1 MIKGIESS
9 ASKLSRNSEQ
19 AHLLHNAR
27 QSTETDRENNKR
39 RRVKGNLGNGL
50 IMSVANNMAAQLCEL
65 WRGFCLLHFYKKIT
79 SKNKEELNYVTLFVA
94 VARKHRVR
102 DFQDVK
108 RIFGIS
114 WHQLSDIV
122 FEINRATS
130 RTKRPAWSRTHGRNW
145 RISGRNFQFVSTWGV
160 GEGNWVLMLTDR
172 TIHTGHRNISIR
184 NRGGFWRLT
193 GIGRRARRSVKCL
206 RDLGWNHITEAL
218 RDGRNSRFLVDI
230 LISIRTV
237 TTWQVRRGLYLA
249 SNKITLR
256 KLNAVGGRTYL
267 GTGKLP

>member
-1 MIKGIESS
+1 MIKGIKSS

-27 QSTETDRENNKR
+27 QSTETDRENNIR

-50 IMSVANNMAAQLCEL
+50 IMRVENNIAAQLCEL
-65 WRGFCLLHFYKKIT
+65 WRGFFLLHFYKKIT
-79 SKNKEELNYVTLFVA
+79 RKNKEELNYVTLFVA
-94 VARKHRVR
+94 VARKHRVI

-130 RTKRPAWSRTHGRNW
+130 RTTRPAWSRTPGRNL

-160 GEGNWVLMLTDR
+160 GEGN
-172 TIHTGHRNISIR
+172 
-184 NRGGFWRLT
+184 
-193 GIGRRARRSVKCL
+193 
-206 RDLGWNHITEAL
+206 
-218 RDGRNSRFLVDI
+218 
-230 LISIRTV
+230 
-237 TTWQVRRGLYLA
+237 
-249 SNKITLR
+249 
-256 KLNAVGGRTYL
+256 
-267 GTGKLP
+267 